1 MEARMKILTRLLL
14 LAFCVAAVPASAQP
28 RDPMAIIAAFKSA
41 TGGTAWDGMDG
52 LYRTDTHGGQTYS
65 TWVDLRRPAIRMESQ
80 GSGDRRVEAFNGRD
94 VWWRGGRL
102 RDLEEGFG
110 VSRGFLDQYE
120 AATNAFIAAQGY
132 FFPDRFPFS
141 ALWIREAREGDAVFD
156 VVELGPDGGYVR
168 DYWFD
173 RASGLLTR
181 ITTPSDPQAARIE
194 YGDYRPVGAVR
205 VAHATI
211 VRSWR
216 GGVLDRGRLRTLE
229 FRAIPARTFEPGA
242 AP

>member
-14 LAFCVAAVPASAQP
+14 LASFLAAAPALAQP
-28 RDPMAIIAAFKSA
+28 RDPMTIIAAFKTA
-41 TGGTAWDGMDG
+41 TGGAAWDSMDG
-52 LYRTDTHGGQTYS
+52 LYRTDTHRGQTYS
-65 TWVDLRRPAIRMESQ
+65 TWVDLRRPAIRTESQ
-80 GSGDRRVEAFNGRD
+80 GSGDRRVEAYNGRD

-102 RDLEEGFG
+102 TDLAEGFG

-141 ALWIREAREGDAVFD
+141 ALWIREEREGSAVFD
-156 VVELGPDGGYVR
+156 VVELGPSGGYVR

-173 RASGLLTR
+173 RASGLLSR
-181 ITTPSDPQAARIE
+181 ITTPSDPQAERIE
-194 YGDYRPVGAVR
+194 YGDYRPIGPVR

-229 FRAIPARTFEPGA
+229 FRAIPARTFDPGA

>member
-1 MEARMKILTRLLL
+1 MKILTRLLL
-14 LAFCVAAVPASAQP
+14 LAFSVAAAPASAQP
-28 RDPMAIIAAFKSA
+28 RDPMAIIAAFRTA
-41 TGGTAWDGMDG
+41 TGGAAWDNVAG
-52 LYRTDTHGGQTYS
+52 LYRTDTHGGRTYR
-65 TWVDLRRPAIRMESQ
+65 TWVDLRRPAIRTESQ
-80 GSGDRRVEAFNGRD
+80 ASGDRRVEAFNGRD

-102 RDLEEGFG
+102 TDSGEGFG
-110 VSRGFLDQYE
+110 LSRGFLDQYE

-141 ALWIREAREGDAVFD
+141 ALWIREAREGDVLFD
-156 VVELGPDGGYVR
+156 IIELGPDGGYVR

-173 RASGLLTR
+173 RASGLLVR
-181 ITTPSDPQAARIE
+181 ITTPGDPRAERID
-194 YGDYRPVGAVR
+194 YGDYRPVGPVR
-205 VAHATI
+205 VAHATT